1 LLRLIRTFSRPL
13 PCPRANRGVNVDEAA
28 LGSARLPWAS
38 VTHMH
43 HIGRNRDADGD
54 RRREPLRS
62 VNVDNAGVQI
72 VAGAGFRTRRGVLR
86 LPTRVAALT
95 VAQRTRF
102 AMSRCRAARRQ
113 NGWPANAM
121 TSDTGV
127 SSGTCTGCCWLNTLC
142 ASALLVAL
150 RAAWGLLHVPL
161 GAYPSCRMGLF
172 SGWLMHDAQASPPPS
187 RGGAHPH
194 MIAPL
199 MRVMMCTAR
208 VASQC

>member
-1 LLRLIRTFSRPL
+1 
-13 PCPRANRGVNVDEAA
+13 
-28 LGSARLPWAS
+28 
-38 VTHMH
+38 MH
-43 HIGRNRDADGD
+43 HIGRNGDADGD

-62 VNVDNAGVQI
+62 VDVDNAGVQI
-72 VAGAGFRTRRGVLR
+72 VAGAGFRTRRGRALR

-142 ASALLVAL
+142 ASSLLVAL
-150 RAAWGLLHVPL
+150 RAAWGLIQVPL
-161 GAYPSCRMGLF
+161 GAILRAAWGSSRLRINV
-172 SGWLMHDAQASPPPS
+172 HVDAQASPS
-187 RGGAHPH
+187 LLRGGAHPH
-194 MIAPL
+194 MIAP
-199 MRVMMCTAR
+199 
-208 VASQC
+208 